1 MSEETLLTAARRACR
16 YFAIDMNK
24 GGLIAEETER
34 AMSTL
39 DRLVRRET
47 GVKLDTE

>member
-1 MSEETLLTAARRACR
+1 MSEETFLTAPRRACR

-34 AMSTL
+34 AMSIL
-39 DRLVRRET
+39 DRMVRRET
-47 GVKLDTE
+47 GVKINTE